1 MRMTVL
7 ILYEKSLVHWCLL
20 YKVDIGRS
28 KEGLKQSDITV
39 ERKVCFSWHRW
50 IGSIKNEI

>member
-1 MRMTVL
+1 MRMT
-7 ILYEKSLVHWCLL
+7 ESSSCMRRLVHWCLL

>member
-1 MRMTVL
+1 MMMTESL
-7 ILYEKSLVHWCLL
+7 SCMGRLVHWCLL

-28 KEGLKQSDITV
+28 KEGLKQRDITV
-39 ERKVCFSWHRW
+39 QRKVCFSWHRW